1 MNTGGETAGILMGF
15 AADLSKEGIRD
26 FGKLGGEVLK
36 YIFLSLLGRL
46 NRQLNTGEVNIKRLI
61 KSGDELVTLD
71 LNDKDAAI
79 FASKA
84 KSTGLTYAIFDV
96 SPTDNKVTYVYKKS
110 EAEMVNKI
118 LEKMANDK
126 VNGMEKEVDS
136 KILDEFI
143 INKEGSVYLVDKE
156 NPENYIQVNRE
167 EKQILKTYIVDKDNL
182 NNYIKMTENIKD
194 KTLDVE
200 ITVDG
205 KSDTLNSKDFSN
217 EDIQK
222 RVNEVGKTFSNPEFV
237 YNDIDLEKLKVKQIN
252 KEKNKVKD
260 KEKDNLEDKMQVRT
274 DRKTMKE
281 VDDNIREVRAKQTK
295 AKTKD
300 KSKTKERGDR

>member
-36 YIFLSLLGRL
+36 YIFLSLLGKL

-61 KSGDELVTLD
+61 KSGEELVTLD

-84 KSTGLTYAIFDV
+84 KATGLTYAIFDV
-96 SPTDNKVTYVYKKS
+96 SPTDNKVTYVYKKC

-167 EKQILKTYIVDKDNL
+167 EKEILKTYIVDKENL
-182 NNYIKMTENIKD
+182 DNYIKMTENIKE

-200 ITVDG
+200 IIVNG
-205 KSDTLNSKDFSN
+205 ESETLNSKDFSN
-217 EDIQK
+217 EDIQI

-237 YNDIDLEKLKVKQIN
+237 YNEMDLEKLKAKQSN
-252 KEKNKVKD
+252 KEKDKD
-260 KEKDNLEDKMQVRT
+260 KDHSKDKKQEKT

-281 VDDNIREVRAKQTK
+281 VDDNIREVRAKQIK

>member
-36 YIFLSLLGRL
+36 YIFLSLLGKL

-96 SPTDNKVTYVYKKS
+96 SPTDNKVTYVYKKG

-156 NPENYIQVNRE
+156 SPEDYIQVNRE
-167 EKQILKTYIVDKDNL
+167 EKEILKTYIVDKDNTA
-182 NNYIKMTENIKD
+182 NYIKMTENMKE
-194 KTLDVE
+194 KTLYVE
-200 ITVDG
+200 IIIDG
-205 KSDTLNSKDFSN
+205 KSDILNSKDYRN

-237 YNDIDLEKLKVKQIN
+237 YNDIDLEKLKIKQKN
-252 KEKNKVKD
+252 RVEEKDKDKNKLENKNQVK
-260 KEKDNLEDKMQVRT
+260 T

-281 VDDNIREVRAKQTK
+281 VDDNIKEVRAKQTK

-300 KSKTKERGDR
+300 KIKDKAKERGDR